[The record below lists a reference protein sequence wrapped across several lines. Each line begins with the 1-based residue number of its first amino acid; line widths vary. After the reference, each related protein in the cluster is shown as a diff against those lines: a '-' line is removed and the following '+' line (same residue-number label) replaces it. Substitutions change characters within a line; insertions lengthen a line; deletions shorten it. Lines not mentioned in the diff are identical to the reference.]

1 MENSNS
7 TIRVI
12 GALVIGAVD
21 GAAIGVLF
29 APDKGSRT
37 RRKIADGVSDLTDD
51 IKSKLKR
58 EARDLR
64 KQAEDLESMAE
75 EKLDDLTNN
84 IKHKAESFK
93 NNH

>member
-7 TIRVI
+7 TLRVI
-12 GALVIGAVD
+12 GALVIGAVA
-21 GAAIGVLF
+21 GAALGVLF
-29 APDKGSRT
+29 APDRGSRT
-37 RRKIADGVSDLTDD
+37 RRKIADGVIDLTDD

-64 KQAEDLESMAE
+64 KQAQDLESMAE
-75 EKLDDLTNN
+75 EKIDDMANN

>member
-7 TIRVI
+7 TLRVI
-12 GALVIGAVD
+12 GALVIGAVA

-51 IKSKLKR
+51 IKSK
-58 EARDLR
+58 
-64 KQAEDLESMAE
+64 
-75 EKLDDLTNN
+75 
-84 IKHKAESFK
+84 
-93 NNH
+93 

>member
-7 TIRVI
+7 TLKVI
-12 GALVIGAVD
+12 GALVVGAVA

-64 KQAEDLESMAE
+64 KQAEDLESLAE
-75 EKLDDLTNN
+75 EKIDDMANN

>member
-7 TIRVI
+7 TLRVI
-12 GALVIGAVD
+12 GALVIGAVA

-29 APDKGSRT
+29 APDRGSRT

>member
-7 TIRVI
+7 TLRVI
-12 GALVIGAVD
+12 GALVIGAVA

>member
-7 TIRVI
+7 TLRVI
-12 GALVIGAVD
+12 GALVIGAVA

-37 RRKIADGVSDLTDD
+37 RRKIADGVSDLTYD

>member
-7 TIRVI
+7 TLKVI
-12 GALVIGAVD
+12 GALVVGALA

-51 IKSKLKR
+51 IKSKMKR

-64 KQAEDLESMAE
+64 KKAEELENLAE
-75 EKLDDLTNN
+75 EKFEDIANN
-84 IKHKAESFK
+84 IKHKAESIK
-93 NNH
+93 NNN